1 MGHPALHDSA
11 LFLLLFFDAH
21 TGSLLR

>member
-1 MGHPALHDSA
+1 MGHSALHDPA

-21 TGSLLR
+21 TGSLLK